1 MSSIYTCKKPLLF
14 WVTIF
19 SEIRSRL
26 CSLHSK
32 KSPLL
37 QDVAHNAGTKS
48 DIHFD
53 TISVL

>member
-1 MSSIYTCKKPLLF
+1 MFPAL
-14 WVTIF
+14 
-19 SEIRSRL
+19 
-26 CSLHSK
+26 K

-37 QDVAHNAGTKS
+37 QDVAQKSGTKS